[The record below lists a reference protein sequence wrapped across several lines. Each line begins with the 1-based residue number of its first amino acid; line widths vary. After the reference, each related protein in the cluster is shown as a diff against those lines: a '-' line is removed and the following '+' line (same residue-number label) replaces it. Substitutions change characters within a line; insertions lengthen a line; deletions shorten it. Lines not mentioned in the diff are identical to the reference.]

1 MYRPGTGNMTV
12 TIAFLCASF
21 LIILASCYVFV
32 NAVECLGSAC
42 NLHQGIV
49 GSILAAIGTA
59 LPETIIPILAILF
72 SKTMSAHDVGIGAIA
87 GAPFMLSTLAFF
99 VTGAAV
105 LIYSALGKRTR
116 RMNVDS
122 GIISKDL
129 TFFLIIYG
137 TAVSST
143 LIHEIIWLKIL
154 IAILL
159 LLSYSLYLKLIVSDE
174 GTLLENVGPLY
185 LKVYFKLPENVP
197 WISVQLLFGLLL
209 MLAGAHFFIRYIQ
222 SLSMTLGIAP
232 LILSLVITPIA
243 TELPEKLNSV
253 LWVGRNKETLAIG
266 NLTGAMVFQSCF
278 PVVFGMIFTPW
289 NLRGIILVS
298 AALALAGA
306 AINLVWLK
314 IFKHLNPYVLMAG
327 GALYAV
333 FICCVFL

>member
-1 MYRPGTGNMTV
+1 M
-12 TIAFLCASF
+12 ILSILFLLASL

-42 NLHQGIV
+42 RLHQGIV

-59 LPETIIPILAILF
+59 LPETIIPVLAILF
-72 SKTMSAHDVGIGAIA
+72 SKSMSAHDVGIGAIA

-105 LIYSALGKRTR
+105 LVYSAFGKRSRAMT
-116 RMNVDS
+116 VDT

-137 TAVSST
+137 IAVAST
-143 LIHEIIWLKIL
+143 LVHEIIWLKIC

-159 LLSYSLYLKLIVSDE
+159 LLSYMIYLKLIVSDQ
-174 GTLLENVGPLY
+174 GDLLQNVEPLY
-185 LKVYFKLPENVP
+185 LKRYLKTPENIP
-197 WISVQLLFGLLL
+197 WISVQLAFGLLV

-222 SLSMTLGIAP
+222 ALSVYLGITP
-232 LILSLVITPIA
+232 LILSLIITPIA

-253 LWVGRNKETLAIG
+253 IWVGRKKETLAIG

-289 NLRGIILVS
+289 NLHGITLVS
-298 AALALAGA
+298 AVLALSGA
-306 AINLVWLK
+306 AINLVWLQV
-314 IFKHLNPYVLMAG
+314 FKRMDPYVLMAG
-327 GALYAV
+327 GVLYAI
-333 FICCVFL
+333 FIWCVFL

>member
-1 MYRPGTGNMTV
+1 MITDIV
-12 TIAFLCASF
+12 FLFAS
-21 LIILASCYVFV
+21 LLAILVSCYIFV
-32 NAVECLGSAC
+32 NAVECLGDAF

-72 SKTMSAHDVGIGAIA
+72 SRSAGSHDVGIGAIA

-105 LIYSALGKRTR
+105 LMYSAFGKRSRT
-116 RMNVDS
+116 MNVNT

-137 TAVSST
+137 TAVGTT
-143 LIHEIIWLKIL
+143 LFHEIIWLKIL
-154 IAILL
+154 IALLL
-159 LLSYSLYLKLIVSDE
+159 LLSYLVYLKLIVSDQAD
-174 GTLLENVGPLY
+174 LLENVEPPY
-185 LKVYFKLPENVP
+185 VKRYFKVPENVS
-197 WISVQLLFGLLL
+197 WISLQLVFGLFV
-209 MLAGAHFFIRYIQ
+209 MLAGAHFFIRSIQ
-222 SLSMTLGIAP
+222 GLSLTLGIAP
-232 LILSLVITPIA
+232 LILSLIITPIA

-253 LWVGRNKETLAIG
+253 IWVGRNKETLAIG

-289 NLRGIILVS
+289 NLRGLTLVS
-298 AALALAGA
+298 ALLALAGA

-314 IFKHLNPYVLMAG
+314 TFKHMSPFVLMAG
-327 GALYAV
+327 GVLYVV
-333 FICCVFL
+333 FICFVFL